1 MTMSSDHLIFI
12 VMVFVAVFMLATSVI
27 VPTAGSDARTA
38 RRLRARV
45 KETLGRSVADDTS
58 IVRGNLLRR
67 LTPLERRIE
76 FLPGMEH
83 LARLIEQT
91 GREVPAYRAVTL
103 MVILGGAGFLLL
115 MLFTR
120 NPLASLLLGA
130 MLAWAPVLKLQSERR
145 RRLARFEEQLP
156 EALDVMGRALRAG
169 HPFSET
175 LKLVSEEMTAPIAQ
189 EFGKAFADI
198 NYGVNPSD
206 AFHAMLARTP
216 SLSLMTVITAVL
228 VQRESGGNLA
238 EILDKIAAVV
248 RSRFRFQRRVRT
260 LSAEGRLSAWI
271 LVMIPFVLAVLMT
284 IISPSYLPML
294 VKDPTGRTL
303 VMFAFVMIILGIV
316 WIRRIIRIQA

>member
-1 MTMSSDHLIFI
+1 MSSDHLIFV
-12 VMVFVAVFMLATSVI
+12 VMVFIAVFLLATSVI

-45 KETLGRSVADDTS
+45 NEALGHSVADDTS

-76 FLPGMEH
+76 SLPGMEH
-83 LARLIEQT
+83 LARLIAQT
-91 GREVPAYRAVTL
+91 GREVPAYRVAMLMAV
-103 MVILGGAGFLLL
+103 LGAAGFLLL

-120 NPLASLLLGA
+120 NPLASLLLSA
-130 MLAWAPVLKLQSERR
+130 MLASVPVLKLQAERR

-198 NYGVNPSD
+198 NYGVNPDD

-248 RSRFRFQRRVRT
+248 RGRFRFQRRVRT

-271 LVMIPFVLAVLMT
+271 LVLIPFVLVILMS
-284 IISPSYLPML
+284 IMSPTYLPMM

-303 VMFAFVMIILGIV
+303 VLFAFVMLIIGIF
-316 WIRRIIRIQA
+316 WIRRIIRLKA

>member
-1 MTMSSDHLIFI
+1 
-12 VMVFVAVFMLATSVI
+12 
-27 VPTAGSDARTA
+27 
-38 RRLRARV
+38 
-45 KETLGRSVADDTS
+45 
-58 IVRGNLLRR
+58 
-67 LTPLERRIE
+67 
-76 FLPGMEH
+76 
-83 LARLIEQT
+83 
-91 GREVPAYRAVTL
+91 
-103 MVILGGAGFLLL
+103 
-115 MLFTR
+115 
-120 NPLASLLLGA
+120 
-130 MLAWAPVLKLQSERR
+130 MLAWVPVLKLQVERR

-156 EALDVMGRALRAG
+156 EALDVMARALRAG

-175 LKLVSEEMTAPIAQ
+175 LKLVSEEMTGPIAQ

-198 NYGVNPSD
+198 NYGVSVSD

-271 LVMIPFVLAVLMT
+271 LVMIPFVLAIVLA
-284 IISPSYLPML
+284 IFSPSYLPML

-303 VMFAFVMIILGIV
+303 AMFAFVMIILGIV

>member
-1 MTMSSDHLIFI
+1 MSSDHLIFI
-12 VMVFVAVFMLATSVI
+12 VMVFIAVFMLATSVF

-45 KETLGRSVADDTS
+45 NEALERSVPDDAS

-67 LTPLERRIE
+67 LTPLEQRIE
-76 FLPGMEH
+76 TVPGMEH
-83 LARLIEQT
+83 LARIIEQS
-91 GREVPAYRAVTL
+91 GREVPAYRVATL
-103 MVILGGAGFLLL
+103 MAIIAVAGFMLL

-120 NPLASLLLGA
+120 SPLVSLLFSA
-130 MLAWAPVLKLQSERR
+130 MLAWVPVLKLQVERR

-156 EALDVMGRALRAG
+156 EALDVMARALRAG

-175 LKLVSEEMTAPIAQ
+175 LKLVSEEMTGPIAQ

-198 NYGVNPSD
+198 NYGVSVSD

-216 SLSLMTVITAVL
+216 SLSLMTVVTAVL

-271 LVMIPFVLAVLMT
+271 LVLIPFALATVMT
-284 IISPSYLPML
+284 VVSPNYLSMM

-303 VMFAFVMIILGIV
+303 VMFAFVMIIVGII
-316 WIRRIIRIQA
+316 WIRRIIRIKA

>member
-1 MTMSSDHLIFI
+1 MSSDQLIFI
-12 VMVFVAVFMLATSVI
+12 AMVFIAVFLLVTSVI

-38 RRLRARV
+38 RRLRGRV
-45 KETLGRSVADDTS
+45 NAALERSATGGAS
-58 IVRGNLLRR
+58 IANEKLLHRF
-67 LTPLERRIE
+67 TPLERRIE
-76 FLPGMEH
+76 SLPGMGH
-83 LARLIEQT
+83 LGQLIEQS
-91 GREVPAYRAVTL
+91 GRAVPAYRVAIL
-103 MVILGGAGFLLL
+103 MAALAGAGFLLL

-120 NPLASLLLGA
+120 DPLVSLLFSAL
-130 MLAWAPVLKLQSERR
+130 LAWSPVLRLQIERR

-156 EALDVMGRALRAG
+156 EALEIMGRALRAG

-198 NYGVNPSD
+198 NYGVSVSD
-206 AFHAMLARTP
+206 AFHVMLARTP

-248 RSRFRFQRRVRT
+248 RSRFRFQRRVKT

-271 LVMIPFVLAVLMT
+271 LVMMPFALAALMT
-284 IISPSYLPML
+284 VFSPSYLPML

-303 VMFAFVMIILGIV
+303 ITVAFAMIIVGIF